1 MGASAESNM
10 WGALICEK
18 LRTDSDTMSSKE
30 GFEVKGYLITQRKL
44 VKKIMGEPKI
54 EF

>member
-1 MGASAESNM
+1 
-10 WGALICEK
+10 
-18 LRTDSDTMSSKE
+18 MSSKE
-30 GFEVKGYLITQRKL
+30 DFEVKGYLITQRKL